1 MKNAARLY
9 YTGLKLSAGL
19 KLSGF
24 DNIFIFCTF
33 SMELHVR
40 RCNPAMHAE
49 ISLIIATN
57 NIVYSCP
64 HQIFYIDDA
73 FYLRGYVRGVRSFSK
88 HYTPDSLWTQ
98 PLSVFRVCLTAF
110 AYNFHRY
117 FFVIVTLVIAL
128 LLGEKSSKLMRR
140 FPAN

>member
-73 FYLRGYVRGVRSFSK
+73 FYLRGYVRGVRSK
-88 HYTPDSLWTQ
+88 HYRYTPNSLWTQ
-98 PLSVFRVCLTAF
+98 PPSVFRVFFTCFRVQFPPL
-110 AYNFHRY
+110 

-128 LLGEKSSKLMRR
+128 IWGEKSSKLMRR